1 MDIVDLEELQDLQD
15 TFALAT
21 GMAAVIVDRKGVF
34 LTKPSNFTDFCKCIR
49 ESEVGIKRCEAC
61 DADGSG
67 IYVCHAGLTEFAEPI
82 MINDVEYGKVLGGQ
96 VFSKEPDIEKLKEFA
111 GEFGISEDE
120 YREVLER
127 VPVRSKSV
135 IGAACKLLK
144 EWMNLF
150 VNFQYERKK
159 NGTKL
164 AVLEDEM
171 EMMVSKTKDITMKT
185 RGLEKISKE
194 QTILSLNAS
203 IEAGRAGDAGKGFSI
218 VANQMGE
225 LAESSAKIYEAIVE
239 DARMIHST
247 VEHLE
252 NAFK

>member
-1 MDIVDLEELQDLQD
+1 MFI
-15 TFALAT
+15 
-21 GMAAVIVDRKGVF
+21 
-34 LTKPSNFTDFCKCIR
+34 
-49 ESEVGIKRCEAC
+49 
-61 DADGSG
+61 
-67 IYVCHAGLTEFAEPI
+67 
-82 MINDVEYGKVLGGQ
+82 
-96 VFSKEPDIEKLKEFA
+96 
-111 GEFGISEDE
+111 
-120 YREVLER
+120 
-127 VPVRSKSV
+127 
-135 IGAACKLLK
+135 
-144 EWMNLF
+144 
-150 VNFQYERKK
+150 NFQYERKK

-171 EMMVSKTKDITMKT
+171 ETMISKTKYITIKT

-239 DARMIHST
+239 YAHMIHSS